1 MNAKIDHIIQWSIMH
16 ISNTLRP
23 IQNGCIFADNIF
35 KRILLNQN
43 VWISITISLK
53 FVPKGDDLA
62 PNRRQAIIWNNDGL
76 ISRHIYASPGLNGV
90 NEAEPP

>member
-1 MNAKIDHIIQWSIMH
+1 MH
-16 ISNTLRP
+16 ILNTFRSR
-23 IQNGCIFADNIF
+23 QNGYIFADNIF
-35 KRILLNQN
+35 KLIFLNEN

-76 ISRHIYASPGLNGV
+76 ISRYVYASLDLNGFD
-90 NEAEPP
+90 EAEPPESNSSKTLGL